1 MGLFW
6 VSGFLPVVAGVEVVE
21 SAAHRIV
28 IVIASIRRAIVV
40 MVYIMAVMVIV
51 AAAIVIA
58 VAVHITVSAGMAVTA

>member
-40 MVYIMAVMVIV
+40 MVTIHR
-51 AAAIVIA
+51 IVIILA
-58 VAVHITVSAGMAVTA
+58 AMP